1 MNGTIRYIVL
11 VLVCTCLSL
20 AVRAEQK
27 ETPAYAGMSTVS
39 DTILQSIFQFSSLY
53 SKVVDEYKADM
64 YMKGRFKVHKSNK
77 LIRYIPSMFRL
88 EKGVDE
94 YIIESVSEMQYTS
107 PDIYNRKVK
116 AVLGTFPRNK
126 GQLTD
131 LTEFLNMNVYSSSMM
146 SERLL
151 SPLDKESSRYYS
163 YLLDTIMGPSD
174 NLVYKI
180 QIIPK
185 YNGTQLVK
193 GYILVS
199 DQIWSIR
206 EIYMEGQ
213 FDMIQFKLRRVM
225 GEAGDEEF
233 LPVHFDLNLT
243 WK

>member
-1 MNGTIRYIVL
+1 MNGSIRYIVL
-11 VLVCTCLSL
+11 VLVCTCLS
-20 AVRAEQK
+20 RAEQK

-94 YIIESVSEMQYTS
+94 YIIESVSEMHYTS

-116 AVLGTFPRNK
+116 AILGTFPRNK

-163 YLLDTIMGPSD
+163 YLLDTIIGPSD

-213 FDMIQFKLRRVM
+213 FDMI
-225 GEAGDEEF
+225 
-233 LPVHFDLNLT
+233 
-243 WK
+243 